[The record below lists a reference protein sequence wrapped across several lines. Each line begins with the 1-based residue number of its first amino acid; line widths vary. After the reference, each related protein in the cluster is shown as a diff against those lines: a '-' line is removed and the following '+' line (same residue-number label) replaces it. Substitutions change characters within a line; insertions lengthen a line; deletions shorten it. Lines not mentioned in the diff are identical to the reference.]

1 MTFQSVVC
9 SVCAQILVFLGN
21 DIVSC
26 ANRIVV
32 GLQNGHW
39 PSRQSYWKSS
49 LSNRKSAIYDKLIR
63 LVGKRS
69 RPCNNM
75 IIFVTGAR
83 KDARCNKRY
92 RGAKR
97 IRWNWNWNWHDK
109 TFCYS
114 SMSCLV
120 KTANSQRVR
129 NIMSLMII

>member
-1 MTFQSVVC
+1 MTFQSVFC
-9 SVCAQILVFLGN
+9 SVCAQVLVFLGN

-39 PSRQSYWKSS
+39 PSTLSYWKSS
-49 LSNRKSAIYDKLIR
+49 QSNWKSAIYDKLIR

-69 RPCNNM
+69 RPSNNM

-92 RGAKR
+92 RAAKR
-97 IRWNWNWNWHDK
+97 IRWNRNWHDK

-114 SMSCLV
+114 SMSCLL
-120 KTANSQRVR
+120 KTMR
-129 NIMSLMII
+129 

>member
-9 SVCAQILVFLGN
+9 SVCVQVLVFLGN

-32 GLQNGHW
+32 GFQNGHW
-39 PSRQSYWKSS
+39 PSRLSHWKSS
-49 LSNRKSAIYDKLIR
+49 QSKWKSASYDKLIR

-69 RPCNNM
+69 RPSNNM
-75 IIFVTGAR
+75 IIVVTGAR

-97 IRWNWNWNWHDK
+97 IRWNRN
-109 TFCYS
+109 YS
-114 SMSCLV
+114 SMSYLV
-120 KTANSQRVR
+120 KTMR
-129 NIMSLMII
+129 